1 MVHDLSQL
9 ALKGK
14 IDAIDLNVLQEGMA
28 VDVEVPAFP
37 GFGFDGTIR
46 SIGLIGSPSGSSTS
60 FPIEVEMKSED
71 DRLRLGIA
79 CNVEAT
85 RSFRNVLTV
94 PMEAV
99 QRDGDRT
106 YVLVQR
112 GENTI
117 EQDVV
122 LGLDNGTDVVV
133 LSGLKTGDVVELTGG
148 GRVAPCVADHPDRNH
163 PDRRPRRQGPRR
175 TAVEAQDAA
184 VAWMIEHQNPD
195 GSWGTIDASRPYQ
208 IYLDTQS
215 SHQAFGGAT
224 SALGVMSLV
233 EPSRTD
239 PAAEASLQRGVE
251 HLVTMPEVGK
261 ASGNTFYDIW
271 THTYMISALCRV
283 VADPRFAESRER
295 IVAVIERE
303 IDILRDRQGLDGGW
317 GYYDFDYILE
327 NPSGDQST
335 SFNTAAVLLALE
347 EARARGF
354 EVDPR
359 MVEDGIKAV
368 ERMRLPNGAYAY
380 GTYAQYRPQAPFNMI
395 KGSLGRS
402 QPCNLSL
409 HELERNITLEQMQA
423 GVERCVATT
432 ASRSA
437 GVGRSRTSL
446 LLVEGY
452 YYFFGHYAG
461 MVIEELE
468 EPSRGDWPSGCRT

>member
-1 MVHDLSQL
+1 MRCGSL
-9 ALKGK
+9 
-14 IDAIDLNVLQEGMA
+14 
-28 VDVEVPAFP
+28 
-37 GFGFDGTIR
+37 
-46 SIGLIGSPSGSSTS
+46 LIGIT
-60 FPIEVEMKSED
+60 
-71 DRLRLGIA
+71 LIA
-79 CNVEAT
+79 
-85 RSFRNVLTV
+85 VL
-94 PMEAV
+94 A
-99 QRDGDRT
+99 G
-106 YVLVQR
+106 
-112 GENTI
+112 
-117 EQDVV
+117 
-122 LGLDNGTDVVV
+122 
-133 LSGLKTGDVVELTGG
+133 
-148 GRVAPCVADHPDRNH
+148 C
-163 PDRRPRRQGPRR
+163 QGPRR

-283 VADPRFAESRER
+283 VDDPRFAESRER

-423 GVERCVATT
+423 GVEALR
-432 ASRSA
+432 RDHHYIEI
-437 GVGRSRTSL
+437 GRGRKIPHEAYYSTS
-446 LLVEGY
+446 GY
-452 YYFFGHYAG
+452 YYFFGHYYAG

-468 EPSRGDWPSGCRT
+468 EPSRGELALWLQDVMIDVQDPAGSWFDYPLYGYGHPYGTAYGLLVLQSTHRSLASGTDAAGN

>member
-1 MVHDLSQL
+1 MRCGSLLIEFTLL
-9 ALKGK
+9 A
-14 IDAIDLNVLQEGMA
+14 VLAG
-28 VDVEVPAFP
+28 
-37 GFGFDGTIR
+37 
-46 SIGLIGSPSGSSTS
+46 
-60 FPIEVEMKSED
+60 
-71 DRLRLGIA
+71 
-79 CNVEAT
+79 C
-85 RSFRNVLTV
+85 
-94 PMEAV
+94 
-99 QRDGDRT
+99 
-106 YVLVQR
+106 
-112 GENTI
+112 
-117 EQDVV
+117 
-122 LGLDNGTDVVV
+122 
-133 LSGLKTGDVVELTGG
+133 
-148 GRVAPCVADHPDRNH
+148 
-163 PDRRPRRQGPRR
+163 QGPRR

-283 VADPRFAESRER
+283 VDDPRFAGSRDR

-317 GYYDFDYILE
+317 GYYDFEYILE

-354 EVDPR
+354 EVDPQ

-380 GTYAQYRPQAPFNMI
+380 GTYAQYRPQAPYNML

-423 GVERCVATT
+423 GVEALR
-432 ASRSA
+432 RDHHYIEI
-437 GVGRSRTSL
+437 GRGRKIPHEAYYSTS
-446 LLVEGY
+446 GY
-452 YYFFGHYAG
+452 YYFFGHYYAG

-468 EPSRGDWPSGCRT
+468 EPSRGELALWLQDVMIDVQDPAGSWFDYPLYGYGHPYGTAYGLLVLQSTHRWKRRTEKKKAKNMKKIIKE